1 MKMKKLLVFL
11 SIMTLAVGL
20 EAASG
25 KAQIRKARNSSTKT
39 SKVAKKKMKTERD
52 DLYESLEEKVFRAK
66 SGQKAK
72 FQATED
78 AFAVGKKRMYYLQ
91 QEEDAIREM
100 EDELSIVDADHEFLT
115 EKYDNVMNQFTD
127 VKTEIDALTLENKKL
142 KDYLAKLNEMEKRVK
157 VTSK

>member
-1 MKMKKLLVFL
+1 
-11 SIMTLAVGL
+11 
-20 EAASG
+20 
-25 KAQIRKARNSSTKT
+25 
-39 SKVAKKKMKTERD
+39 
-52 DLYESLEEKVFRAK
+52 
-66 SGQKAK
+66 
-72 FQATED
+72 
-78 AFAVGKKRMYYLQ
+78 MYYLQ